1 MDLSCNLIL
10 LLLLIFDGK
19 EGRCGIPILTWLIG
33 FFIILAFK
41 TILKGFTIFFIE
53 ANPQIAQ
60 RYVILSTFSS
70 DILLILWLIY
80 GNMLFYSDKND
91 CDKREGTTF
100 EFYLMFLLLLFGY
113 FVMAMYALILLMVP
127 IVLVMIYRERNMPRE
142 GGRIVPERS
151 TQKVLDSLK
160 VLKFSNLGSLE

>member
-10 LLLLIFDGK
+10 LILLIFDGK
-19 EGRCGIPILTWLIG
+19 EGKCGIPILTWLIG

-53 ANPQIAQ
+53 ANPQVAQ

-70 DILLILWLIY
+70 DMLLILWLIY

-100 EFYLMFLLLLFGY
+100 EFYLMFIFLLYTRTRGAWVGLFCATLLSLGLWIISSRSTFYQAIRSHFDRQAYMFAAVSLLLVALLLF
-113 FVMAMYALILLMVP
+113 V
-127 IVLVMIYRERNMPRE
+127 RR
-142 GGRIVPERS
+142 
-151 TQKVLDSLK
+151 
-160 VLKFSNLGSLE
+160 